1 MSHVHVICF
10 ACSTCTLVQPIAV
23 ATVINMLRSGR
34 RRREFVYQIKPPSH
48 NIWYSSNWI
57 GWYSHHLVYLTG
69 ETFCSSLYGTL
80 HCFWQCLQSRIIYI
94 VHLGICCALDMPLCR
109 ESAPT
114 LYSNCTSV
122 KSLCSIAHLLRCQVI
137 CQLSI
142 CAPCPVPHTLHN
154 LLKEECTFFLFSHFN
169 RRTSNSV
176 YGAARQDPLTTS
188 WYRPLWNFGNQSS
201 KSVGHNFQKIYHVP
215 CSTDAI

>member
-1 MSHVHVICF
+1 MDVGTLRKLWSWNMIDYSQFHQPTCF
-10 ACSTCTLVQPIAV
+10 QPDFHSIALRIASPPIPTSVCASSNNCWPHTSVRIVQSLYSIHFSSAECDTMYCLALCTVCTAQATLCTL
-23 ATVINMLRSGR
+23 
-34 RRREFVYQIKPPSH
+34 
-48 NIWYSSNWI
+48 
-57 GWYSHHLVYLTG
+57 
-69 ETFCSSLYGTL
+69 
-80 HCFWQCLQSRIIYI
+80 
-94 VHLGICCALDMPLCR
+94 
-109 ESAPT
+109 
-114 LYSNCTSV
+114 
-122 KSLCSIAHLLRCQVI
+122 LLRCQLI

-142 CAPCPVPHTLHN
+142 CAPCPLPHTLHN

-169 RRTSNSV
+169 RSTSNSV